1 MKNYLSSVYESL
13 TETAE
18 QLLGELEKISEARK
32 AMENIL
38 FPKSK
43 KSTGVRQDQS
53 GKSTLMQS
61 PSTKAKIV
69 EFIANNNGAS
79 VAQIQKNVKKPN
91 GRSYAVNSIRTYLS
105 ELSKVNK
112 IQRVKGKRIYESMS

>member
-1 MKNYLSSVYESL
+1 
-13 TETAE
+13 
-18 QLLGELEKISEARK
+18 
-32 AMENIL
+32 
-38 FPKSK
+38 
-43 KSTGVRQDQS
+43 VRQDQS

-79 VAQIQKNVKKPN
+79 VAQIQKNVKKPD

-112 IQRVKGKRIYESMS
+112 IQRVKGKRIYETMS